1 MKTIVTADIFATTDE
16 LHKISQVHIVVDVL
30 VHNNSVQLV
39 TVTLHKVN
47 RVDKVAFFCHC

>member
-1 MKTIVTADIFATTDE
+1 VKTIVTADIFATTDE

-47 RVDKVAFFCHC
+47 RVDKVAFCHC